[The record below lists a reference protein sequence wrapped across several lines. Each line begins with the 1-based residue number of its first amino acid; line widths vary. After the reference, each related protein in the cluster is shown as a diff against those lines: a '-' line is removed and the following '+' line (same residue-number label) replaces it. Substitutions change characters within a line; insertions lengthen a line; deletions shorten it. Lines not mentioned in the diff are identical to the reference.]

1 MSVIPAFCQNPD
13 SDLRKTAWSSQQ
25 CGRKKVRRWGMQLQ
39 LEGREQLDG
48 TAGRGG
54 GKLLQ
59 EIAQEQLGYTR
70 LPGHFAN
77 GVLC

>member
-1 MSVIPAFCQNPD
+1 
-13 SDLRKTAWSSQQ
+13 
-25 CGRKKVRRWGMQLQ
+25 MQLQ

-59 EIAQEQLGYTR
+59 ETAQGNNWGILYSQATLLMVFCVEFWQLADCES
-70 LPGHFAN
+70 LHFLASFPRSDQ
-77 GVLC
+77 G